1 MTLPPMPQL
10 AAAIASGG
18 SEAASASWPWIL
30 AAVVGIGASAV
41 FSGLEIGLYT
51 INRVRLAVRA
61 GRGERSALRLQR
73 ELGHPEHLLGSLLVG
88 NNLVNYLGTLS
99 VAVLLERSGLAPG
112 PAVVVNTAVVVP
124 TLLVLGEILP
134 KDLFRTFTDQW
145 TYRFSGFLVSL
156 RLTLT
161 MTGVVPLLGLAGR
174 LASRLIG
181 GKASI
186 GPTAAQRISHLIREG
201 TGAGV
206 VTGEQASMVDRA
218 LTMRRRTI
226 EGEMMPWPR
235 VSTVPLEASG
245 EGRTAIIRNR
255 PHSRFPVLD
264 RSGRVCGILAA
275 LDALVEPR
283 RPTRE
288 LMTAATLLPGEM
300 GAMEALRSMRRSRSR
315 MAVVIDR
322 SGRPRG
328 IVSLKDLVEPLT
340 GDLRAW

>member
-1 MTLPPMPQL
+1 MILDGETHLVASVAGGASEAMAAAWPWVL
-10 AAAIASGG
+10 AAIA
-18 SEAASASWPWIL
+18 
-30 AAVVGIGASAV
+30 GIGASAV

-61 GRGERSALRLQR
+61 GRGDRAAWRLQR
-73 ELGHPEHLLGSLLVG
+73 ELGRPEHLLGSLLVG
-88 NNLVNYLGTLS
+88 NNVVNYLGTLS

-112 PAVVVNTAVVVP
+112 PAVIVNAAVVVP

-145 TYRFSGFLVSL
+145 TYRFSGFLAAL
-156 RLTLT
+156 RLSLT
-161 MTGVVPLLGLAGR
+161 VTGVVPLLGLAGR

-181 GKASI
+181 GEPSV

-235 VSTVPLEASG
+235 VSTVPLEAEG
-245 EGRTAIIRNR
+245 EFRTAIIRNR
-255 PHSRFPVLD
+255 PHSRFPVVD
-264 RSGRVCGILAA
+264 RSGRVCGVLAA

-288 LMTAATLLPGEM
+288 LMTAATRLPGEM